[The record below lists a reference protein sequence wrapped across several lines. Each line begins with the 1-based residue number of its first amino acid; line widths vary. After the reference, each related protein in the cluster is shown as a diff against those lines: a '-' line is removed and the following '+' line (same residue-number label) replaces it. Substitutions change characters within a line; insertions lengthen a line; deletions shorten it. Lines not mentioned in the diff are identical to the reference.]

1 MAALESGGESKSHAR
16 GQKKHM
22 KKHRISIRI
31 DMTPMVDVAFLL
43 LTFFMLTTQFR
54 PPEEVQIV
62 LPSSHSAFKLPE
74 SNVMLIT
81 ISKDSRLFLG
91 FDSPRLMGR
100 IFGEEN
106 KNHIGVEVQLK
117 DLANL
122 LVQARIANPRLY
134 TVVKGDKDAD
144 FGLSEDVMD
153 ILQKTNITRFNLVTD
168 LKK

>member
-1 MAALESGGESKSHAR
+1 MPKIQKAR
-16 GQKKHM
+16 IPVK
-22 KKHRISIRI
+22 I

-81 ISKDSRLFLG
+81 ISKDGRLFLG
-91 FDSPRLMGR
+91 FDSPRMMGK

-106 KNHIGVEVQLK
+106 KNRIGVEVQPK